1 DTPNKNDELQLFLSL
16 FGARTEAD
24 LKKLESMEVTIVNQA
39 IGAYREIVVSP
50 EFKEVERLRREALSN
65 EASALEHARRKE
77 AEKWRSFI
85 VAQDAA
91 LMEKDAALT
100 EKDAALME
108 KDAEIARLKSL
119 LNGKE

>member
-1 DTPNKNDELQLFLSL
+1 
-16 FGARTEAD
+16 
-24 LKKLESMEVTIVNQA
+24 MEVTIGNQA

-77 AEKWRSFI
+77 AEKWHDI
-85 VAQDAA
+85 VSDQA
-91 LMEKDAALT
+91 
-100 EKDAALME
+100 
-108 KDAEIARLKSL
+108 AEIARLKSL